1 MKIDYSIKYLNP
13 NFDFESWLIALK
25 KGSINKTFHSKE
37 DIDNEYDEVV
47 MNFRNFLNSVE
58 NVSDKDG
65 NPLTPLQIY
74 NAINYF
80 KIRIEKLILIFNL
93 RLYKTYNVNKNTQ
106 VRYIVMRAFWIS
118 DETGKPMRYFSKNLG
133 AENKVLSNGKI
144 PTHLLNSIEEDIL
157 TLMWDLYGQEYLNF
171 GYESGMDE
179 NGNWFFIKE

>member
-1 MKIDYSIKYLNP
+1 
-13 NFDFESWLIALK
+13 
-25 KGSINKTFHSKE
+25 
-37 DIDNEYDEVV
+37 
-47 MNFRNFLNSVE
+47 
-58 NVSDKDG
+58 
-65 NPLTPLQIY
+65 
-74 NAINYF
+74 
-80 KIRIEKLILIFNL
+80 
-93 RLYKTYNVNKNTQ
+93 
-106 VRYIVMRAFWIS
+106 MRAFWIS

>member
-1 MKIDYSIKYLNP
+1 
-13 NFDFESWLIALK
+13 
-25 KGSINKTFHSKE
+25 
-37 DIDNEYDEVV
+37 

-171 GYESGMDE
+171 VYESGMDE